1 MPSHF
6 GREASGGGGEDSGED
21 ARLQNQ
27 RQEEKWVA
35 PAEPKAQAQAPRAA
49 PELPGPVVLPE
60 ATFATLQRR
69 FAAAAA
75 AKRKSYCF
83 LLAQPPAPRTC
94 RVALLCDHTSS
105 GWTSGGVSALSDCL
119 LRRADLV
126 LLGMASAHHGGSAQV
141 DASDVQCLHQ
151 VAKLGALSPVLVI
164 VWKRGHE
171 LESGMQTHELKES
184 TSQLLSEK
192 NGCLQPSDEPSDY
205 ISPLVHTVENVD
217 IEVIVKGA
225 LVAESGDAVVASK
238 QQPLLRARAADLF
251 LGHRSMKKIVD
262 AVLYV
267 DWRPSRSSFDSK
279 KSRFVPHV
287 AMWGFVFLA
296 ASRRLLLR
304 LLNHQHNTIIN
315 TPSPHPHQHNTM
327 NTTPSTQHHQHNMQ
341 RQRPLVYRKP

>member
-1 MPSHF
+1 MRHLGGVGKIPVKIPVKMPDYKIK
-6 GREASGGGGEDSGED
+6 GKKK
-21 ARLQNQ
+21 
-27 RQEEKWVA
+27 KWVA

-126 LLGMASAHHGGSAQV
+126 LLGMASAHHGGPAQV

-217 IEVIVKGA
+217 IEVIMKGA

-251 LGHRSMKKIVD
+251 LGHRSMKK
-262 AVLYV
+262 
-267 DWRPSRSSFDSK
+267 
-279 KSRFVPHV
+279 
-287 AMWGFVFLA
+287 
-296 ASRRLLLR
+296 LL
-304 LLNHQHNTIIN
+304 T
-315 TPSPHPHQHNTM
+315 
-327 NTTPSTQHHQHNMQ
+327 
-341 RQRPLVYRKP
+341 